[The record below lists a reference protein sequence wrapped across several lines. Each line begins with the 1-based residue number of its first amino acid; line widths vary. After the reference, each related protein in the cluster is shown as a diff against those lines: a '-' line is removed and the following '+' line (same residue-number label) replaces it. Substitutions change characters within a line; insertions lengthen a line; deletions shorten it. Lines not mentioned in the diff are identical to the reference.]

1 MMATLA
7 GQIARARLT
16 QTGRQERLY
25 GDAPLGP
32 RLTAASAMLSYEG
45 DLCGEG
51 VLEELRVSFAD
62 GSATLYAI
70 ERISGSLGGRAGSF
84 VLEHV
89 GSSRNGV
96 VTSKRTVVPGSGT
109 GALCGLRGVIEAVC
123 GRAPTCAITC
133 HYCFD

>member
-1 MMATLA
+1 MATLT
-7 GQIARARLT
+7 GQIARATVT
-16 QTGRQERLY
+16 QTQRQERSF
-25 GDAPLGP
+25 GEAPGGP
-32 RLTAASAMLSYEG
+32 RLGAASAALSYDG

-51 VLEELRVSFAD
+51 VLEELSVGFAD

-70 ERISGSLGGRAGSF
+70 ERISGSLGGRKGSF

-89 GSSRNGV
+89 GTARNGV

-109 GALCGLRGVIEAVC
+109 GELAGLRGVIEAVC
-123 GRAPTCAITC
+123 GRAPSCAITF